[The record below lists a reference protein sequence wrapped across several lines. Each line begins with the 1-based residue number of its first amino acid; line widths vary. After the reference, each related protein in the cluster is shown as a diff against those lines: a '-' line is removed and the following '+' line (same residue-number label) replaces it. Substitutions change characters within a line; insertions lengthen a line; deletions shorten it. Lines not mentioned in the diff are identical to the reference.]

1 MKVIRTGLAD
11 ILVLEPRIFED
22 HRGVVFE
29 SYNRHDF
36 QAATGIAAEFVQ
48 DNHSL
53 SKQNVIR
60 GMHYQVGRPQ
70 GKLIRVLQGEVF
82 DVAID
87 LRRSSPTFK
96 QWVGVMLS
104 EVNRLMLWIP
114 PGFAHGLLTLSS
126 TACVLYKMTEF
137 WSPEHERILL
147 WSDPE
152 IGVRWPLRGTPIL
165 SSKDAAAPPLGEAEV
180 YP

>member
-11 ILVLEPRIFED
+11 ILLLEPRIFED

-29 SYNRHDF
+29 SYNRRDF

-48 DNHSL
+48 DNHSF
-53 SKQNVIR
+53 SKQGVIR

-96 QWVGVMLS
+96 QWVGVTLS
-104 EVNRLMLWIP
+104 DANRLMLWIP
-114 PGFAHGLLTLSS
+114 PGFAHGLLTLSG
-126 TACVLYKMTEF
+126 TANVLYKMTEF
-137 WSPEHERILL
+137 WSPEHERVLL

-152 IGVRWPLRGTPIL
+152 IGIRWPLHATPIL
-165 SSKDAAAPPLGEAEV
+165 SSKDAAARPLGEAEV
-180 YP
+180 YA